1 MKTTRTFTMNGNT
14 YTSMMDIARELG
26 VKRVYPRDFAKYGI
40 VETTGQDTQVATDD
54 KADNNAQAQVADT
67 TVTIDDNTVAAT
79 ADVQADDT
87 VQAQQDDT
95 QVTADDNTGD
105 QQADVADDQKQDD
118 NKAEDKAEEAKDNKV
133 ADEDKTDDKKDEPK
147 VDKRFTRK
155 LGTPEQIKEAQENA
169 GKMDIIS
176 FNNYIKHFTVDAL
189 VALADAAGVKNWDS
203 ITNEPIRK
211 MRLLMEIKAF
221 YYPQDKTPVKPNSEW
236 RKVALADLLALAK
249 KHKLDYKKSDDEKIQ
264 RMWVIMAIKAANLTP
279 QDLPQKKDSKADK
292 ADAKQVAANA

>member
-26 VKRVYPRDFAKYGI
+26 VKRVYPRDFDKYGI
-40 VETTGQDTQVATDD
+40 VETTGQNAQVAVDDTVKTDD
-54 KADNNAQAQVADT
+54 TQAQVADT
-67 TVTIDDNTVAAT
+67 ADTTVAAT
-79 ADVQADDT
+79 DD

-95 QVTADDNTGD
+95 QVGVDDS
-105 QQADVADDQKQDD
+105 QQVDDTQSDVTDDQTQD
-118 NKAEDKAEEAKDNKV
+118 ADK
-133 ADEDKTDDKKDEPK
+133 ADEDVQDTKADDKKADEPK

-236 RKVALADLLALAK
+236 RKVDLADLLALAK
-249 KHKLDYKKSDDEKIQ
+249 KHKLNYKKSDDEKIQ

>member
-1 MKTTRTFTMNGNT
+1 MKTTRTFIMNGNT

-40 VETTGQDTQVATDD
+40 VETTGQDTQVAVNNTV
-54 KADNNAQAQVADT
+54 KADDNTQAQVADT
-67 TVTIDDNTVAAT
+67 ADTTVVAT
-79 ADVQADDT
+79 ADVQDDDT

-95 QVTADDNTGD
+95 QTDNAGD

-118 NKAEDKAEEAKDNKV
+118 KVDEADTKAEDKV
-133 ADEDKTDDKKDEPK
+133 DDKKDEPK

-236 RKVALADLLALAK
+236 RKVELADLMALAK
-249 KHKLDYKKSDDEKIQ
+249 KHKLSFKKSDDEKIQ

-279 QDLPQKKDSKADK
+279 QDLPQKKDSKK
-292 ADAKQVAANA
+292 ADDKQVAANA

>member
-26 VKRVYPRDFAKYGI
+26 VKRVYPRDFDKYGI
-40 VETTGQDTQVATDD
+40 VETTGQDIQVAADD
-54 KADNNAQAQVADT
+54 TVKADDNTQAQVVD
-67 TVTIDDNTVAAT
+67 TIDTTVAAT
-79 ADVQADDT
+79 EDVKADDT

-95 QVTADDNTGD
+95 QADSTGD
-105 QQADVADDQKQDD
+105 DDQQTDTQADVANDQKQDD
-118 NKAEDKAEEAKDNKV
+118 KVDEADTKAEDKA
-133 ADEDKTDDKKDEPK
+133 DDKKDEPK

-236 RKVALADLLALAK
+236 RKVALADLLALLRSTSWTIRSPMMK
-249 KHKLDYKKSDDEKIQ
+249 RFSVCGLSWLSRLQTLLHRICHRRKT
-264 RMWVIMAIKAANLTP
+264 V
-279 QDLPQKKDSKADK
+279 
-292 ADAKQVAANA
+292 KQIRLMLSR

>member
-26 VKRVYPRDFAKYGI
+26 VKRVYPRDFDKYGI
-40 VETTGQDTQVATDD
+40 VETTGQDATQVAADD
-54 KADNNAQAQVADT
+54 TAKVDDNAQAQVANDTVVADDT
-67 TVTIDDNTVAAT
+67 TVATDVQIDDTQT
-79 ADVQADDT
+79 
-87 VQAQQDDT
+87 QQDDT
-95 QVTADDNTGD
+95 QASDDTADN

-118 NKAEDKAEEAKDNKV
+118 NKADEEARDTK
-133 ADEDKTDDKKDEPK
+133 ADDKGDKKDEPK

-155 LGTPEQIKEAQENA
+155 LGTPEQIKEAQDNA

-249 KHKLDYKKSDDEKIQ
+249 KNKLDYKKSDDEKIQ
-264 RMWVIMAIKAANLTP
+264 RMWVIMALKAANLTP
-279 QDLPQKKDSKADK
+279 QDLPQKKDSKVDK
-292 ADAKQVAANA
+292 ADTKQVAANA

>member
-26 VKRVYPRDFAKYGI
+26 VKRVYPCDFAKYGI
-40 VETTGQDTQVATDD
+40 VETTGQDTQVA
-54 KADNNAQAQVADT
+54 
-67 TVTIDDNTVAAT
+67 
-79 ADVQADDT
+79 ADDT

-95 QVTADDNTGD
+95 QTDNAGDD

-118 NKAEDKAEEAKDNKV
+118 KVDEADTKAEDKA
-133 ADEDKTDDKKDEPK
+133 DDKKDEPK

>member
-1 MKTTRTFTMNGNT
+1 MKTTRTFTMSRIT

-26 VKRVYPRDFAKYGI
+26 VKRVYPRDFDKYGI
-40 VETTGQDTQVATDD
+40 VETTGQDTQVAVDDTVKTDD
-54 KADNNAQAQVADT
+54 TQAQVADT
-67 TVTIDDNTVAAT
+67 ADTTVVAT
-79 ADVQADDT
+79 DDVQVDDT

-95 QVTADDNTGD
+95 QVNADDS
-105 QQADVADDQKQDD
+105 QQVDDTQSDVTDDQTQDAD
-118 NKAEDKAEEAKDNKV
+118 KADGDAQDTKAEDKKA
-133 ADEDKTDDKKDEPK
+133 DEPK

-236 RKVALADLLALAK
+236 RKVDLADLLALAK

-279 QDLPQKKDSKADK
+279 QDLPQKKDSKTDK

>member
-26 VKRVYPRDFAKYGI
+26 VKRVYPRDFDKYGI
-40 VETTGQDTQVATDD
+40 VETTGQDAQVAVDDTVKTDD
-54 KADNNAQAQVADT
+54 TQAQVADT
-67 TVTIDDNTVAAT
+67 ADTTVAAT
-79 ADVQADDT
+79 DD

-95 QVTADDNTGD
+95 QVGVDDS
-105 QQADVADDQKQDD
+105 QQVDDTQSDVTDDQTQD
-118 NKAEDKAEEAKDNKV
+118 ADK
-133 ADEDKTDDKKDEPK
+133 ADEDVQDTKADDKKADEPK

-236 RKVALADLLALAK
+236 RKVDLADLLALAK
-249 KHKLDYKKSDDEKIQ
+249 KHKLNYKKSDDEKIQ

-292 ADAKQVAANA
+292 ADVKQVAANA

>member
-26 VKRVYPRDFAKYGI
+26 VKRVYPCDFAKYGI
-40 VETTGQDTQVATDD
+40 VETTGQDTQVAADD
-54 KADNNAQAQVADT
+54 TIKADDNTQAQVADT
-67 TVTIDDNTVAAT
+67 TVAAT
-79 ADVQADDT
+79 ADVQDDDT

-95 QVTADDNTGD
+95 QTDNAGDD

-118 NKAEDKAEEAKDNKV
+118 KVDEADTKAEDKA
-133 ADEDKTDDKKDEPK
+133 DDKKDEPK

>member
-40 VETTGQDTQVATDD
+40 VETTGQDDT
-54 KADNNAQAQVADT
+54 QAQVAATDDAAVKADVDT
-67 TVTIDDNTVAAT
+67 T
-79 ADVQADDT
+79 
-87 VQAQQDDT
+87 
-95 QVTADDNTGD
+95 QV
-105 QQADVADDQKQDD
+105 QADVADDTNDAAQVAQDD
-118 NKAEDKAEEAKDNKV
+118 TTVAAVDGQDDGQQDNSDEAEEAADDKADGQVDDSDDQPQQDSKDE
-133 ADEDKTDDKKDEPK
+133 EDKKADEPK

-155 LGTPEQIKEAQENA
+155 LGTPEQIKEAQDNA
-169 GKMDIIS
+169 GKMNIVD

-189 VALADAAGVKNWDS
+189 VQLADAAGVKNWDS

-221 YYPQDKTPVKPNSEW
+221 YYPADKTPVKPNSEW
-236 RKVALADLLALAK
+236 RKVALADLLKLAK
-249 KHKLDYKKSDDEKIQ
+249 KNKLDFKKSDDEKIQ
-264 RMWVIMAIKAANLTP
+264 RMWVIMALKAANLTP
-279 QDLPQKKDSKADK
+279 QDLPQKEDKKAAKADK

>member
-26 VKRVYPRDFAKYGI
+26 VKRVYPRDFDKYGI
-40 VETTGQDTQVATDD
+40 VETTGQDTQVAVDDTVKTDD
-54 KADNNAQAQVADT
+54 TQAQVADT
-67 TVTIDDNTVAAT
+67 ADTTVVAT
-79 ADVQADDT
+79 DDVQVDDT

-95 QVTADDNTGD
+95 QVNADDS
-105 QQADVADDQKQDD
+105 QQVDDTRSDVTDDQTQDAD
-118 NKAEDKAEEAKDNKV
+118 KADGDAQDTKAEDKKA
-133 ADEDKTDDKKDEPK
+133 DEPK

-236 RKVALADLLALAK
+236 RKVELADLMALAK
-249 KHKLDYKKSDDEKIQ
+249 KHKLNFKKSDDEKIQ

-279 QDLPQKKDSKADK
+279 QDLPQKKDNKKAD
-292 ADAKQVAANA
+292 DKQVAANA

>member
-26 VKRVYPRDFAKYGI
+26 VKKVYPRDFAKYGI
-40 VETTGQDTQVATDD
+40 VETTGQDTQVAADD
-54 KADNNAQAQVADT
+54 TVIKADDNTQVQVADT
-67 TVTIDDNTVAAT
+67 AVVAA
-79 ADVQADDT
+79 ADVQVDDT

-95 QVTADDNTGD
+95 QADNAGDD
-105 QQADVADDQKQDD
+105 QQADVQTDVVDDQKQDD
-118 NKAEDKAEEAKDNKV
+118 KVDEADTKAEDKV
-133 ADEDKTDDKKDEPK
+133 DDKKDEPK

-236 RKVALADLLALAK
+236 RKVELADLMALAK
-249 KHKLDYKKSDDEKIQ
+249 KHKLNFKKSDDEKIQ

-279 QDLPQKKDSKADK
+279 QDLPQKKDSKK
-292 ADAKQVAANA
+292 ADDKQVAANA

>member
-1 MKTTRTFTMNGNT
+1 MKTARTFTMNGNT
-14 YTSMMDIARELG
+14 YTSMMDITRELG
-26 VKRVYPRDFAKYGI
+26 VKRVYPRDFDKYGI
-40 VETTGQDTQVATDD
+40 VETTGQDTQVVADD
-54 KADNNAQAQVADT
+54 TTAKADDNTDT
-67 TVTIDDNTVAAT
+67 TVAAT
-79 ADVQADDT
+79 ADVQADDA
-87 VQAQQDDT
+87 VQTQQDDT
-95 QVTADDNTGD
+95 QAGDIVKADDQQTNA
-105 QQADVADDQKQDD
+105 QADVADDQKQDD
-118 NKAEDKAEEAKDNKV
+118 NKADEANTKAEDKA
-133 ADEDKTDDKKDEPK
+133 DDKKDEPK

-236 RKVALADLLALAK
+236 RKVPLADLLALAK
-249 KHKLDYKKSDDEKIQ
+249 KNKLDYKKSDDEKIQ

>member
-26 VKRVYPRDFAKYGI
+26 VKRVYPRDFDKYGI
-40 VETTGQDTQVATDD
+40 VETTGQDATQVAADD
-54 KADNNAQAQVADT
+54 TAKVDDNAQAQVANDTVVADDT
-67 TVTIDDNTVAAT
+67 TVATDVQIDDTQT
-79 ADVQADDT
+79 
-87 VQAQQDDT
+87 QQDDT
-95 QVTADDNTGD
+95 QASDDTADN

-118 NKAEDKAEEAKDNKV
+118 NKADEEAQDTK
-133 ADEDKTDDKKDEPK
+133 ADDKGDKKDEPK

-236 RKVALADLLALAK
+236 RKVPLADLLALAK
-249 KHKLDYKKSDDEKIQ
+249 KNKLDYKKSDDEKIQ

>member
-26 VKRVYPRDFAKYGI
+26 VKRVYPRDFDKYGI
-40 VETTGQDTQVATDD
+40 VETTGQDAQVAVDDTVKTDD
-54 KADNNAQAQVADT
+54 TQAQVADT
-67 TVTIDDNTVAAT
+67 ADTTVAAT
-79 ADVQADDT
+79 DD

-95 QVTADDNTGD
+95 QVGVDDS
-105 QQADVADDQKQDD
+105 QQVDDTQSDVTDDQTQD
-118 NKAEDKAEEAKDNKV
+118 ADK
-133 ADEDKTDDKKDEPK
+133 ADEDVQDTKADDKKADEPK

-236 RKVALADLLALAK
+236 RKVDLADLLALAK
-249 KHKLDYKKSDDEKIQ
+249 KHKLNYKKSDDEKIQ
-264 RMWVIMAIKAANLTP
+264 RMWVIMDIKAANLTP

>member
-26 VKRVYPRDFAKYGI
+26 VKRVYPRDFDKYGI
-40 VETTGQDTQVATDD
+40 VETTGQDAQVAVDDTVKTDD
-54 KADNNAQAQVADT
+54 TQAQVADT
-67 TVTIDDNTVAAT
+67 ADTTVAAT
-79 ADVQADDT
+79 DD

-95 QVTADDNTGD
+95 QVGVDDS
-105 QQADVADDQKQDD
+105 QQVDDTQSDVTDDQTQD
-118 NKAEDKAEEAKDNKV
+118 ADK
-133 ADEDKTDDKKDEPK
+133 ADEDVQDTKADDKKADEPK
-147 VDKRFTRK
+147 VHKRFTRK

-236 RKVALADLLALAK
+236 RKVDLADLLALAK
-249 KHKLDYKKSDDEKIQ
+249 KHKLNYKKSDDEKIQ

>member
-26 VKRVYPRDFAKYGI
+26 VKRVYPRDFDKYGI
-40 VETTGQDTQVATDD
+40 VETTGQDTQVAVDDTVKTDD
-54 KADNNAQAQVADT
+54 TQAQVADT
-67 TVTIDDNTVAAT
+67 ADTTVVAT
-79 ADVQADDT
+79 DDVQVDDT

-95 QVTADDNTGD
+95 QVNADDS
-105 QQADVADDQKQDD
+105 QQVDDTQSDVTDDQTQDAD
-118 NKAEDKAEEAKDNKV
+118 KADGDAQDTKAEDKKA
-133 ADEDKTDDKKDEPK
+133 DEPK

-236 RKVALADLLALAK
+236 RKVELADLMALAK
-249 KHKLDYKKSDDEKIQ
+249 KHKLNFKKSDDEKIQ

-279 QDLPQKKDSKADK
+279 QDLPQKKDNKKAD
-292 ADAKQVAANA
+292 DKQVAANA

>member
-26 VKRVYPRDFAKYGI
+26 VKRVYPRDFDKYGI
-40 VETTGQDTQVATDD
+40 VETTGQDTQVAVDDTVKTDD
-54 KADNNAQAQVADT
+54 TQAQVADT
-67 TVTIDDNTVAAT
+67 ADTTVAAT
-79 ADVQADDT
+79 DDVQAADDT
-87 VQAQQDDT
+87 VQAQQDDI
-95 QVTADDNTGD
+95 QSDVT
-105 QQADVADDQKQDD
+105 DDQTQD
-118 NKAEDKAEEAKDNKV
+118 ADK
-133 ADEDKTDDKKDEPK
+133 ADEDVQDTKADDKKADEPK

-236 RKVALADLLALAK
+236 RKVDLADLLALAK
-249 KHKLDYKKSDDEKIQ
+249 KHKLNYKKSDDEKIQ

>member
-26 VKRVYPRDFAKYGI
+26 VKRVYPRDFDKYGI
-40 VETTGQDTQVATDD
+40 VETTGQDTQVAVDD
-54 KADNNAQAQVADT
+54 TVKADDNTQAQVVDT
-67 TVTIDDNTVAAT
+67 TVTTDDTTVAAT
-79 ADVQADDT
+79 ADVQA
-87 VQAQQDDT
+87 QQDDT
-95 QVTADDNTGD
+95 QANDDSTYD
-105 QQADVADDQKQDD
+105 QQQADVADDQKQED
-118 NKAEDKAEEAKDNKV
+118 NKAEDKTEEAQDAK
-133 ADEDKTDDKKDEPK
+133 ADENKADDKKDEPK

>member
-14 YTSMMDIARELG
+14 YTSMMDIACELG
-26 VKRVYPRDFAKYGI
+26 VKRVYPRDFDKYGI
-40 VETTGQDTQVATDD
+40 VETTGQDTQVAVDDTVKTDD
-54 KADNNAQAQVADT
+54 TQAQVADT
-67 TVTIDDNTVAAT
+67 ADTTVVAT
-79 ADVQADDT
+79 DDVQVDDT

-95 QVTADDNTGD
+95 QVNADDS
-105 QQADVADDQKQDD
+105 QQVDDTQSDVTDDQTQDAD
-118 NKAEDKAEEAKDNKV
+118 KADGDAQDTKAEDKKA
-133 ADEDKTDDKKDEPK
+133 DEPK

-236 RKVALADLLALAK
+236 RKVDLADLLALAK

-279 QDLPQKKDSKADK
+279 QDLPQKKDSKTDK

>member
-26 VKRVYPRDFAKYGI
+26 VKRVYPRDFDKYGI
-40 VETTGQDTQVATDD
+40 VETTGQDIQVAADD
-54 KADNNAQAQVADT
+54 TVKADDNTQAQVVD
-67 TVTIDDNTVAAT
+67 TIDTTVAAT
-79 ADVQADDT
+79 EDVKADDT

-95 QVTADDNTGD
+95 QADSTGD
-105 QQADVADDQKQDD
+105 DDQQTDTQADVANDQKQDD
-118 NKAEDKAEEAKDNKV
+118 KVDEADTKAEDKA
-133 ADEDKTDDKKDEPK
+133 DDKKDEPK

-221 YYPQDKTPVKPNSEW
+221 YYPQDKTPVKLNSEW

>member
-14 YTSMMDIARELG
+14 YTSMIDIARELG
-26 VKRVYPRDFAKYGI
+26 VKRVYPRDFDKYGI
-40 VETTGQDTQVATDD
+40 VETTGQDAQVAVDDTVKTDD
-54 KADNNAQAQVADT
+54 TQAQVADT
-67 TVTIDDNTVAAT
+67 ADTTVAAT
-79 ADVQADDT
+79 DD

-95 QVTADDNTGD
+95 QVGVDDS
-105 QQADVADDQKQDD
+105 QQVDDTQSDVTDDQTQD
-118 NKAEDKAEEAKDNKV
+118 ADK
-133 ADEDKTDDKKDEPK
+133 ADEDVQDTKADDKKADEPK

-236 RKVALADLLALAK
+236 RKVDLADLLALAK
-249 KHKLDYKKSDDEKIQ
+249 KHKLNYKKSDDEKIQ

>member
-26 VKRVYPRDFAKYGI
+26 VKRIYPRDFDKYGI
-40 VETTGQDTQVATDD
+40 VETTGQDTTQVATNDIA
-54 KADNNAQAQVADT
+54 KADDNAQAQVANDT
-67 TVTIDDNTVAAT
+67 VVADDAIVAT
-79 ADVQADDT
+79 DVQADDDT
-87 VQAQQDDT
+87 QASDDT
-95 QVTADDNTGD
+95 VDN
-105 QQADVADDQKQDD
+105 QQTDVADD
-118 NKAEDKAEEAKDNKV
+118 NKVEDKAEKTQDAKTDNKDNK
-133 ADEDKTDDKKDEPK
+133 KDESK

-155 LGTPEQIKEAQENA
+155 LGTPEQIKEAQDNA

-279 QDLPQKKDSKADK
+279 QDLPQKKDIKADK

>member
-26 VKRVYPRDFAKYGI
+26 VKRVYPRDFDKYGI
-40 VETTGQDTQVATDD
+40 VETTGQDTQVAVDDTVKTDD
-54 KADNNAQAQVADT
+54 TQAQVADT
-67 TVTIDDNTVAAT
+67 ADTTVAAT
-79 ADVQADDT
+79 DDVQAADDT
-87 VQAQQDDT
+87 VQAQQDDI
-95 QVTADDNTGD
+95 QSDVTGD
-105 QQADVADDQKQDD
+105 QTQDADK
-118 NKAEDKAEEAKDNKV
+118 
-133 ADEDKTDDKKDEPK
+133 ADEDVQDTKADDKKADEPK

-236 RKVALADLLALAK
+236 RKVDLADLLALAK
-249 KHKLDYKKSDDEKIQ
+249 KHKLNYKKSDDEKIQ

>member
-1 MKTTRTFTMNGNT
+1 MNGNT

-26 VKRVYPRDFAKYGI
+26 VKRVYPRDFDKYGI
-40 VETTGQDTQVATDD
+40 VETTGQDAQVAVDDTVKTDD
-54 KADNNAQAQVADT
+54 TQAQVADT
-67 TVTIDDNTVAAT
+67 ADTTVAAT
-79 ADVQADDT
+79 DD

-95 QVTADDNTGD
+95 QVGVDDS
-105 QQADVADDQKQDD
+105 QQVDDTQSDVTDDQTQD
-118 NKAEDKAEEAKDNKV
+118 ADK
-133 ADEDKTDDKKDEPK
+133 ADEDVQDTKADDKKADEPK

-236 RKVALADLLALAK
+236 RKVDLADLLALAK
-249 KHKLDYKKSDDEKIQ
+249 KHKLNYKKSDDEKIQ

>member
-1 MKTTRTFTMNGNT
+1 MKTTRTFTMNGKT

-26 VKRVYPRDFAKYGI
+26 VKRVYPRDFDKYGI
-40 VETTGQDTQVATDD
+40 VETTGQDTQVAADD
-54 KADNNAQAQVADT
+54 TVNKANDNIQAQVADT
-67 TVTIDDNTVAAT
+67 ATAAT
-79 ADVQADDT
+79 VDVDVQADDT

-95 QVTADDNTGD
+95 QVDNTGDDDD
-105 QQADVADDQKQDD
+105 QQADVQSDVADDQRQDD
-118 NKAEDKAEEAKDNKV
+118 KADEADTKTEDKA
-133 ADEDKTDDKKDEPK
+133 DDKKDEPK

-189 VALADAAGVKNWDS
+189 VALADAVGVKNWDS

-249 KHKLDYKKSDDEKIQ
+249 KYKLDYKKSDDEKIQ

-279 QDLPQKKDSKADK
+279 QDLPQKKKDSKADK

>member
-26 VKRVYPRDFAKYGI
+26 VKRVYPRDFDKYGI
-40 VETTGQDTQVATDD
+40 VETTGQNATQVAADDTTKTDD
-54 KADNNAQAQVADT
+54 NAQAQVANDTVVVADDGT
-67 TVTIDDNTVAAT
+67 TVAT
-79 ADVQADDT
+79 DVQADDT
-87 VQAQQDDT
+87 QIAQTQQDNIQAGDDT
-95 QVTADDNTGD
+95 TDN
-105 QQADVADDQKQDD
+105 QQADVADD
-118 NKAEDKAEEAKDNKV
+118 NKVEDKAEKTQDAKTDNKDN
-133 ADEDKTDDKKDEPK
+133 KKDEPK

-155 LGTPEQIKEAQENA
+155 LGTPEQIKEAQDNA

>member
-26 VKRVYPRDFAKYGI
+26 VKRVYPRDFDKYGI
-40 VETTGQDTQVATDD
+40 VETTGQDTQVAADD
-54 KADNNAQAQVADT
+54 TVKVDDNAQAQVADT
-67 TVTIDDNTVAAT
+67 TDATVAAT
-79 ADVQADDT
+79 ADVQVDDT
-87 VQAQQDDT
+87 QVQQDDT
-95 QVTADDNTGD
+95 QADDAAQAGDDD
-105 QQADVADDQKQDD
+105 QQTDVQTDVADDQKQDD
-118 NKAEDKAEEAKDNKV
+118 NKADEAAQDTKGEDKA
-133 ADEDKTDDKKDEPK
+133 DDKKDEPK

-211 MRLLMEIKAF
+211 MRLLMEIKDF

-236 RKVALADLLALAK
+236 RKVPLADLLALAK
-249 KHKLDYKKSDDEKIQ
+249 KNKLDYKKSDDEKIQ

>member
-1 MKTTRTFTMNGNT
+1 
-14 YTSMMDIARELG
+14 MDIARELG
-26 VKRVYPRDFAKYGI
+26 VKRVYPRDFDKYGI
-40 VETTGQDTQVATDD
+40 VETTGQDAQVAVDDTVKTDD
-54 KADNNAQAQVADT
+54 TQAQVADT
-67 TVTIDDNTVAAT
+67 ADTTVAAT
-79 ADVQADDT
+79 DD

-95 QVTADDNTGD
+95 QVGVDDS
-105 QQADVADDQKQDD
+105 QQVDDTQSDVTDDQTQD
-118 NKAEDKAEEAKDNKV
+118 ADK
-133 ADEDKTDDKKDEPK
+133 ADEDVQDTKADDKKADEPK

-236 RKVALADLLALAK
+236 RKVDLADLLALAK
-249 KHKLDYKKSDDEKIQ
+249 KHKLNYKKSDDEKIQ

>member
-26 VKRVYPRDFAKYGI
+26 VKRVYPRDFDKYGI
-40 VETTGQDTQVATDD
+40 VETTGQDTQVAVDDTVKTDD
-54 KADNNAQAQVADT
+54 TQAQVADT
-67 TVTIDDNTVAAT
+67 ADTTVAAT
-79 ADVQADDT
+79 DDVQAADDT
-87 VQAQQDDT
+87 VQAQQDDI
-95 QVTADDNTGD
+95 QVGADDS
-105 QQADVADDQKQDD
+105 QQVDDIQSDVTDDQTQD
-118 NKAEDKAEEAKDNKV
+118 ADK
-133 ADEDKTDDKKDEPK
+133 ADEDVQDTKADDKKADEPK

-236 RKVALADLLALAK
+236 RKVDLADLLALAK
-249 KHKLDYKKSDDEKIQ
+249 KHKLNYKKSDDEKIQ

>member
-26 VKRVYPRDFAKYGI
+26 VKRVYPRDFDKYGI
-40 VETTGQDTQVATDD
+40 VETTGQDAQVAVDDTVKTDD
-54 KADNNAQAQVADT
+54 TQAQVADT
-67 TVTIDDNTVAAT
+67 ADTTVAAT
-79 ADVQADDT
+79 DD

-95 QVTADDNTGD
+95 QVGVDDS
-105 QQADVADDQKQDD
+105 QQVDDTQSDVTDDQTQD
-118 NKAEDKAEEAKDNKV
+118 ADK
-133 ADEDKTDDKKDEPK
+133 ADEDVQDTKADDKKADEPK

-236 RKVALADLLALAK
+236 RKVDLADLLALAK
-249 KHKLDYKKSDDEKIQ
+249 KHKLNYKKSDDEKIQ

>member
-26 VKRVYPRDFAKYGI
+26 VKRVYPRDFDKYGI
-40 VETTGQDTQVATDD
+40 VETTGQDTTQVATNDIA
-54 KADNNAQAQVADT
+54 KADDNAQAQVANDTVVADDT
-67 TVTIDDNTVAAT
+67 TVAT
-79 ADVQADDT
+79 DVQADDT
-87 VQAQQDDT
+87 QASDDT
-95 QVTADDNTGD
+95 ADN
-105 QQADVADDQKQDD
+105 QQADVADD
-118 NKAEDKAEEAKDNKV
+118 NKVEDKAEKTQDAKADNKDN
-133 ADEDKTDDKKDEPK
+133 KKDEPK

-155 LGTPEQIKEAQENA
+155 LGTPEQIKEAQDNA

>member
-26 VKRVYPRDFAKYGI
+26 VKRVYPRDFDKYGI
-40 VETTGQDTQVATDD
+40 VETTGQDTQVAVDDTVKTDD
-54 KADNNAQAQVADT
+54 TQAQVADT
-67 TVTIDDNTVAAT
+67 ADTTVVAT
-79 ADVQADDT
+79 DDVQVDDT

-95 QVTADDNTGD
+95 QVNADDS
-105 QQADVADDQKQDD
+105 QQVDDTQSDVTDDQTQDAD
-118 NKAEDKAEEAKDNKV
+118 KADGDAQDTKAEDKKA
-133 ADEDKTDDKKDEPK
+133 DEPK

-221 YYPQDKTPVKPNSEW
+221 YYPQDKIPVKPNSEW
-236 RKVALADLLALAK
+236 RKVDLADLLALAK

-279 QDLPQKKDSKADK
+279 QDLPQKKDSKTDK

>member
-1 MKTTRTFTMNGNT
+1 MKTTRIFTMNGNT

-26 VKRVYPRDFAKYGI
+26 VKRIYPRDFDKYGI
-40 VETTGQDTQVATDD
+40 VETTGQDTTQVATNDIA
-54 KADNNAQAQVADT
+54 KADDNAQAQVASDT
-67 TVTIDDNTVAAT
+67 VVADDATVAT
-79 ADVQADDT
+79 DVQADDDT
-87 VQAQQDDT
+87 QASDDT
-95 QVTADDNTGD
+95 VDN
-105 QQADVADDQKQDD
+105 QQTDVADD
-118 NKAEDKAEEAKDNKV
+118 NKVEDKAEKTQDAKTDNKDNK
-133 ADEDKTDDKKDEPK
+133 KDESK

-155 LGTPEQIKEAQENA
+155 LGTPEQIKEAQDNA

-236 RKVALADLLALAK
+236 RKVALADLLDLAK

>member
-26 VKRVYPRDFAKYGI
+26 VKRVYPRDFDKYGI
-40 VETTGQDTQVATDD
+40 VETTGQDIQVAADD
-54 KADNNAQAQVADT
+54 TVKADDNTQAQVADT
-67 TVTIDDNTVAAT
+67 ADTTVAAT
-79 ADVQADDT
+79 ADVQDDDT

-95 QVTADDNTGD
+95 QADNVGDD
-105 QQADVADDQKQDD
+105 QQANVQTDVADDQKQDD
-118 NKAEDKAEEAKDNKV
+118 KVDEADTKA
-133 ADEDKTDDKKDEPK
+133 DDKKDEPK

-236 RKVALADLLALAK
+236 RKVELADLMALAK
-249 KHKLDYKKSDDEKIQ
+249 KHKLNFKKSDDEKIQ

-279 QDLPQKKDSKADK
+279 QDLPQKKDSKK
-292 ADAKQVAANA
+292 ADDKQVAANA

>member
-1 MKTTRTFTMNGNT
+1 MNGNT

-26 VKRVYPRDFAKYGI
+26 VKRVYPRDFDKYGI
-40 VETTGQDTQVATDD
+40 VETTGQDATQVAADD
-54 KADNNAQAQVADT
+54 TAKVDDNAQAQVANDTVVADDT
-67 TVTIDDNTVAAT
+67 TVAT
-79 ADVQADDT
+79 DVQI
-87 VQAQQDDT
+87 DDT
-95 QVTADDNTGD
+95 QASDDTADN

-118 NKAEDKAEEAKDNKV
+118 NKADEEAQDTK
-133 ADEDKTDDKKDEPK
+133 ADDKGDKKDEPK

>member
-26 VKRVYPRDFAKYGI
+26 VKKVYPRDFDKYGI
-40 VETTGQDTQVATDD
+40 VETTETTGQDTQVAADD
-54 KADNNAQAQVADT
+54 TVKADDNTQAQVVDT
-67 TVTIDDNTVAAT
+67 TDTTVAAT
-79 ADVQADDT
+79 ADVQVDDT

-95 QVTADDNTGD
+95 QADSIGD
-105 QQADVADDQKQDD
+105 DDQQTDTQADVANDQKQDD
-118 NKAEDKAEEAKDNKV
+118 KVDEADTKAEDKA
-133 ADEDKTDDKKDEPK
+133 DDKKDEPK

-292 ADAKQVAANA
+292 ADSKQVAANA

>member
-26 VKRVYPRDFAKYGI
+26 VKRVYPRDFDKYGI
-40 VETTGQDTQVATDD
+40 VETTGQDAQVAVDDTVKTDD
-54 KADNNAQAQVADT
+54 TQAQVADT
-67 TVTIDDNTVAAT
+67 ADTTVAAT
-79 ADVQADDT
+79 DD

-95 QVTADDNTGD
+95 QVGVDDS
-105 QQADVADDQKQDD
+105 QQVDDTQSDVTDDQTQD
-118 NKAEDKAEEAKDNKV
+118 ADK
-133 ADEDKTDDKKDEPK
+133 ADEDVQDTKADDKKVDEPK

-236 RKVALADLLALAK
+236 RKVDLADLLALAK
-249 KHKLDYKKSDDEKIQ
+249 KHKLNYKKSDDEKIQ

>member
-1 MKTTRTFTMNGNT
+1 MKTTRIFTMNGNT

-26 VKRVYPRDFAKYGI
+26 VKRIYPRDFDKYGI
-40 VETTGQDTQVATDD
+40 VETTGQDTTQVATNDIA
-54 KADNNAQAQVADT
+54 KADDNAQAQVASDT
-67 TVTIDDNTVAAT
+67 VVADDATVAT
-79 ADVQADDT
+79 DVQADDDT
-87 VQAQQDDT
+87 QASDDT
-95 QVTADDNTGD
+95 VDN
-105 QQADVADDQKQDD
+105 QQTDVADD
-118 NKAEDKAEEAKDNKV
+118 NKVEDKAEKTQDAKTDNKDNK
-133 ADEDKTDDKKDEPK
+133 KDESK

-155 LGTPEQIKEAQENA
+155 LGTPEQIKEAQDNA

-203 ITNEPIRK
+203 IINEPIRK

-236 RKVALADLLALAK
+236 RKVDLADLLALAK

>member
-1 MKTTRTFTMNGNT
+1 
-14 YTSMMDIARELG
+14 
-26 VKRVYPRDFAKYGI
+26 
-40 VETTGQDTQVATDD
+40 
-54 KADNNAQAQVADT
+54 
-67 TVTIDDNTVAAT
+67 
-79 ADVQADDT
+79 
-87 VQAQQDDT
+87 
-95 QVTADDNTGD
+95 
-105 QQADVADDQKQDD
+105 
-118 NKAEDKAEEAKDNKV
+118 
-133 ADEDKTDDKKDEPK
+133 
-147 VDKRFTRK
+147 
-155 LGTPEQIKEAQENA
+155 
-169 GKMDIIS
+169 MDIIS

-236 RKVALADLLALAK
+236 RKVDLADLLALAK
-249 KHKLDYKKSDDEKIQ
+249 KHKLNYKKSDDEKIQ